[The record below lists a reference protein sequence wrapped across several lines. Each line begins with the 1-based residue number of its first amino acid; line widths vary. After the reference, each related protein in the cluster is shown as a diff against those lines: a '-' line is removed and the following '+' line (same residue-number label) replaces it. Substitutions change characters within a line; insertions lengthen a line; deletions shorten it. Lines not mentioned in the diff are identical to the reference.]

1 MTLRRLYSPPGDVL
15 CDVASPVFS
24 PRGYAVTHDVGATV
38 LTITSG
44 ALQPPT
50 AIQDGTG
57 QRHGSTRTPPSRLAR
72 RRSMRRGWLRIC
84 CRAILLAH
92 SVFLFCRSENCRQSP
107 PCQGTELSPR
117 RGTTESLET
126 LSTQLPNLLAE
137 QELRKT

>member
-24 PRGYAVTHDVGATV
+24 PRGCAVTHDVGATV

-72 RRSMRRGWLRIC
+72 RRSVRRGWLRTR
-84 CRAILLAH
+84 CRAVLLAH
-92 SVFLFCRSENCRQSP
+92 SVSLFCRSENDRQPP
-107 PCQGTELSPR
+107 PCQGTELSLQ
-117 RGTTESLET
+117 RGTTKGLET
-126 LSTQLPNLLAE
+126 PSTQLPNFLAE
-137 QELRKT
+137 EQLRNI